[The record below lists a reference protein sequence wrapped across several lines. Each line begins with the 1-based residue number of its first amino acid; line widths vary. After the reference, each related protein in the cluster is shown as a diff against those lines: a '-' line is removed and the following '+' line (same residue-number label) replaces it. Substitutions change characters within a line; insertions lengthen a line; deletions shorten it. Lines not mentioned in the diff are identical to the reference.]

1 MGVTP
6 WASGHRLEV
15 FVGLSVEGVTVH
27 LVPLTF
33 PAHQT
38 FVLPLKLWRP
48 RWFDGTALV
57 VGSGSPDLFNA
68 FANFDTFDSHGWD
81 GIAAAVPFAIIY
93 AILLRRFAADGLF
106 GSMPDFGPLRVK
118 SYRVLK
124 AGRPGFLVTALS
136 GLIGV
141 ASHVLVDSFTHTD
154 RFGANLF
161 GLNRVLLEGS
171 MGPVHAAKLLQ
182 YIGHTFGS
190 LVGVVLFVLVVSRR
204 HLAEWYGG
212 EEVTH
217 ARDRAM
223 PNAARPVAIAVLT
236 VSVAVGAVWG
246 WVLGT
251 LPIFH
256 VGFCLVLAFLVVGI
270 INGRTGDAARFSECL
285 DTCIHHDMRSST
297 LSVERSLKTSHRSAT

>member
-1 MGVTP
+1 MAGGFP
-6 WASGHRLEV
+6 WLEV
-15 FVGLSVEGVTVH
+15 FVGLWVDGVTVH
-27 LVPLTF
+27 HVPLTF

-38 FVLPLKLWRP
+38 FVIPLKLWRP
-48 RWFDGTALV
+48 RWFDGAALV

-68 FANFDTFDSHGWD
+68 FANFDTFDSHERD
-81 GIAAAVPFAIIY
+81 GIAVAVPFAIIY

-106 GSMPDFGPLRVK
+106 GSMPDLGALRVN

-124 AGRPGFLVTALS
+124 AGRPRFLVTASS
-136 GLIGV
+136 GVIGV
-141 ASHVLVDSFTHTD
+141 ASHVLVDTFTHTN

-161 GLNRVLLEGS
+161 GLNRVLFEGP
-171 MGPVHAAKLLQ
+171 MGPVHAAKMLQ

-190 LVGVVLFVLVVSRR
+190 LAGVVLFVLVVSRR
-204 HLAEWYGG
+204 HLSDWYGA
-212 EEVTH
+212 EEVIL

-223 PNAARPVAIAVLT
+223 PNRARSVAVSVVT
-236 VSVAVGAVWG
+236 FSVAVGVIWG

-256 VGFCLVLAFLVVGI
+256 VGLCVVLAFLVVGI

-297 LSVERSLKTSHRSAT
+297 RSAERSLKTSHRSAT